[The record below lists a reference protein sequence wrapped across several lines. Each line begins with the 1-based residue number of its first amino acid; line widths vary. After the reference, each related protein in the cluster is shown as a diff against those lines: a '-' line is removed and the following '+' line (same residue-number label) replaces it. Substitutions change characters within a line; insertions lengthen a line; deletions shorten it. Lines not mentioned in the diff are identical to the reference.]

1 MATNTFSKSNTKNKT
16 RSKPKTQTSSEKKT
30 TKTAPSSGGFSKG
43 FIDPKNPLPVVYQPN
58 SADQKSKQV
67 LIRWIK
73 TNKRAL
79 TEDLKEYGAILF
91 RGFDVFTP
99 QDFEEVILNVDSNL
113 KNNYLGTSPRNQVT
127 KYTFTATELPPA
139 YPIMQHAEMSFLDSP
154 PKKLFFYC
162 GEAPGKFGETPITD
176 LRKVLNDVPA
186 SIREKFEKEKIRY
199 SRVYDGPSNRSR
211 FQFWKTKRWDEM
223 FQTKDR
229 NEVEKISK
237 KQNFKTEW
245 FGEDNLRLTNT
256 TLAIRKHPEFK
267 SSAWHNHS
275 QVFHIDAARKEYWRI
290 FARQKTI
297 RGFLVGIALE
307 ILTLIKKITTSKEY
321 LDTHCTYGDG
331 QEISTRELSRI
342 QNAFWNNISLFSWQN
357 GDVLVIDNYSVS
369 HGRHPFTG
377 PRKIFVAWAD

>member
-1 MATNTFSKSNTKNKT
+1 MVAKTFSKVKSKTHSKTKTKAA
-16 RSKPKTQTSSEKKT
+16 SVKKT
-30 TKTAPSSGGFSKG
+30 KSEIDLSLSKG
-43 FIDPKNPLPVVYQPN
+43 FIDFKNPLPVVYQPN
-58 SADQKSKQV
+58 TEEQKSKQT

-73 TNKRAL
+73 NNKRAL
-79 TEDLKEYGAILF
+79 TDDLKEYGAVLF
-91 RGFDVFTP
+91 RGFDVSSP
-99 QDFEEVILNVDSNL
+99 QDFEDVIINVDPNL

-127 KYTFTATELPPA
+127 RYTFTATELPPA

-162 GEAPGKFGETPITD
+162 GKASKKFGETPITD
-176 LRKVLNDVPA
+176 LRKVLNEVPTF
-186 SIREKFEKEKIRY
+186 IREKFEKDKVRY
-199 SRVYDGPSNRSR
+199 SRIYDGPSNRSR

-229 NEVEKISK
+229 EKVEEISK
-237 KQNFKTEW
+237 KQNFKAEW
-245 FGEDNLRLTNT
+245 FGRDNLRLINT

-267 SSAWHNHS
+267 SLAWHNHS

-290 FARQKTI
+290 FIRQKTI
-297 RGFLVGIALE
+297 RGFLVSVTLE
-307 ILTLIKKITTSKEY
+307 VLTLIKKITTKKEY

-331 QEISTRELSRI
+331 QEISGLELKLI
-342 QNAFWNNISLFSWQN
+342 QDAFWNNISLFSWQE

-377 PRKIFVAWAD
+377 PREIFVAWAD